1 MNDEFSVLSDD
12 FRTVVDRAIEQGK
25 VISFITYVL
34 GDSGESK
41 IKYILSSVLNKYQR
55 IDLMELLY
63 TASKELIV
71 NSTKAAIK
79 RIIFQEMGLDPVKM
93 TDYDTGMGS
102 FKENLSDKKFPYYR
116 GKMKSN
122 NLNVKVKFI
131 YNPDKIVLKIINNFA
146 LLGKEEQLIREKF
159 IKAKK
164 YDNLFEFFMEHGD
177 NTEGAGM
184 GITMVEIL
192 MAQSGFDRHLFT
204 IYSSEKLRETVAKIE
219 IPINP
224 DYKPKRYEFEDYVRN
239 SSTSFEQL
247 RTEHGWEQ

>member
-1 MNDEFSVLSDD
+1 MEEEFSLLTED
-12 FRTVVDRAIEQGK
+12 FRNGVDQAVKEGK

-34 GDSGESK
+34 GDSGEAK
-41 IKYILSSVLNKYQR
+41 LKYILTTILNKYQR

-79 RIIFQEMGLDPVKM
+79 RIIFQELDLDPVKM

-122 NLNVKVKFI
+122 NLHVKVKFV
-131 YNPDKIVLKIINNFA
+131 YCQDKIVLKIINNFA
-146 LLGKEEQLIREKF
+146 LLAKEEQRIREKF

-164 YDNLFEFFMEHGD
+164 YDNLFEFYMEHGD

-192 MAQSGFDRHLFT
+192 MAQSGFDRHMFT
-204 IYSSEKLRETVAKIE
+204 IYSSEQLHETVAKIE

-224 DYKPKRYEFEDYVRN
+224 DYKPKRSEFEDYVMN
-239 SSTSFEQL
+239 TKASFEQL
-247 RTEHGWEQ
+247 RAEHGGSK